1 MQGGID
7 GHNAIVSL
15 FRRVF
20 PDLQWRIEEMVAE
33 GDRVVARTTMSGTQ
47 QGEFFGIPPAGR
59 RVTMSGIHMLRVA
72 DGKLI
77 EHWGNNDDPGMM
89 QQLGVLPVPAAAG
102 A

>member
-1 MQGGID
+1 MQRGID
-7 GHNAIVSL
+7 GHKAIVSL

-33 GDRVVARTTMSGTQ
+33 GDRVVART
-47 QGEFFGIPPAGR
+47 
-59 RVTMSGIHMLRVA
+59 TMSGIHMLRVA